1 LTTYTIGGITYIC
14 PYADLLPPLTPE
26 ERQTLK
32 EDIAE
37 RGIIVPAI
45 GLERGA
51 RAVLL
56 LDGANRA
63 SIAFELGLPA
73 LPWKAPDIVPESEEE
88 LEDLAWDL
96 NDHRRQL
103 SKEARQAR
111 ALKLRQ
117 RGQSYRQIAEKIGA
131 SEATIRR
138 DVEAATASNDAVDLP
153 ETIRGKDGKERAASK
168 PKAHP
173 ETDWFLQAVRGEK
186 DPGGLERLR
195 VAASSRLPVEDFH
208 RLLEEINVRREALR
222 SGAGLVPASR
232 PAPAA
237 DTAPPREERRTGTF
251 LPDPPSAPISG
262 EAPALADPIR
272 EDAAPATA
280 SSALEVTPVVLVTAT
295 KPPFEEEGLLCP
307 GCMEKPCACKACW
320 ICQSEDSG
328 PLVWDRELLT
338 CRACTPGVFEE
349 EPAPVPLPFEEAPAG
364 EARSPVAATVD
375 ALFAR
380 VEAQGVDPLAAS
392 AEQLGAEEP
401 GESAKEA
408 RAARLAKVEERRQ
421 ERLQV
426 IAAEASGAEGQ
437 PERGRYGVLYVDPP
451 WEYNQHRESR
461 FGVPYP
467 TLSRDELRRLDVAR
481 LCTRDAVLFLWATSP
496 LLPEALALVAA
507 WGFSYKSSWVWVKT
521 TLGGEP
527 AWGLGSW
534 GRVAHELVLICTRG
548 EMPTPSPAALPQSVF
563 LSTRK
568 EHSKKPFEVRAA
580 IEEMYPTLPRVEVF
594 AREAAPGWAAIGNEI
609 DGRDIREV
617 LGRREVAE

>member
-1 LTTYTIGGITYIC
+1 LTTITFGAVVVRC
-14 PYADLLPPLTPE
+14 PYAEELRPLSAEERASLREDIRAHGLVVPVVLDESGDILDGFHRATIAAELGYTWDDVPRTNVHGLSPEEKREIARSLNFSRRHFSKEEIDAEERRKREKILQLAQEGKSLRVIAAEVGEPKSTVYDELKRSGVRARTPE
-26 ERQTLK
+26 VVGR
-32 EDIAE
+32 
-37 RGIIVPAI
+37 
-45 GLERGA
+45 
-51 RAVLL
+51 
-56 LDGANRA
+56 
-63 SIAFELGLPA
+63 
-73 LPWKAPDIVPESEEE
+73 
-88 LEDLAWDL
+88 
-96 NDHRRQL
+96 
-103 SKEARQAR
+103 
-111 ALKLRQ
+111 
-117 RGQSYRQIAEKIGA
+117 
-131 SEATIRR
+131 
-138 DVEAATASNDAVDLP
+138 
-153 ETIRGKDGKERAASK
+153 DGKSY
-168 PKAHP
+168 
-173 ETDWFLQAVRGEK
+173 
-186 DPGGLERLR
+186 
-195 VAASSRLPVEDFH
+195 
-208 RLLEEINVRREALR
+208 
-222 SGAGLVPASR
+222 PASR